1 MQRTE
6 NEYAANLRI
15 YKRPEQQ
22 KYTLSRHIESYYVK
36 INYERHQHD
45 TEKKQKQSGVLR
57 LSSVFVVFGVVL
69 ISRVVNFHVVRSA
82 LQNSVCLHIPRA

>member
-36 INYERHQHD
+36 INYARHQHD
-45 TEKKQKQSGVLR
+45 TEKNNNRAGSYD
-57 LSSVFVVFGVVL
+57 
-69 ISRVVNFHVVRSA
+69 SA
-82 LQNSVCLHIPRA
+82 LFLLFSVSC

>member
-36 INYERHQHD
+36 INYARHQHD
-45 TEKKQKQSGVLR
+45 TEKNKNRAGSYD
-57 LSSVFVVFGVVL
+57 
-69 ISRVVNFHVVRSA
+69 SA
-82 LQNSVCLHIPRA
+82 LFLLFSVSC

>member
-36 INYERHQHD
+36 INYARHQHD
-45 TEKKQKQSGVLR
+45 TEKNK
-57 LSSVFVVFGVVL
+57 
-69 ISRVVNFHVVRSA
+69 N
-82 LQNSVCLHIPRA
+82 RAGSYD

>member
-36 INYERHQHD
+36 INYVRHQHD
-45 TEKKQKQSGVLR
+45 TEKNKNRTVLR

-69 ISRVVNFHVVRSA
+69 MSRVVNFHVVRSA